1 VDILASLKDRTTF
14 IRDFYNTTSSPFRET
29 MRKIEAGEAPFE
41 PHLAKYEDE
50 PPFTT
55 EWIDAN
61 TSLEVLGRV
70 CMSMLSAALKLYFNT
85 WRAHLCIELQPSE
98 KTLFNKHGF
107 LNGYK
112 QLLGERLSIEWS
124 ECPTDLGVIE
134 QVILARI
141 RDQHPDS
148 ITRQSV
154 THRREDL
161 RRDPVVP
168 ALRIWSGRYRM
179 APSSITYGMSATDT
193 LSILPPTLSAA
204 SNRAIDFVLYAGS
217 DNNRQAK

>member
-1 VDILASLKDRTTF
+1 LIGSRGIETVDIFAFLKDRTTF
-14 IRDFYNTTSSPFRET
+14 IRDFYNTASSPFRET

-70 CMSMLSAALKLYFNT
+70 CVSMLSAALKLYFNT
-85 WRAHLCIELQPSE
+85 WRTHLRIELQPSE

-112 QLLGERLSIEWS
+112 HVLAERLSIKWA
-124 ECPTDLGVIE
+124 ECPPDLAVLE

-141 RDQHPDS
+141 RDQHPRHYHKAIGELS
-148 ITRQSV
+148 S
-154 THRREDL
+154 RR
-161 RRDPVVP
+161 
-168 ALRIWSGRYRM
+168 
-179 APSSITYGMSATDT
+179 PSKICAT
-193 LSILPPTLSAA
+193 I
-204 SNRAIDFVLYAGS
+204 FHE
-217 DNNRQAK
+217 